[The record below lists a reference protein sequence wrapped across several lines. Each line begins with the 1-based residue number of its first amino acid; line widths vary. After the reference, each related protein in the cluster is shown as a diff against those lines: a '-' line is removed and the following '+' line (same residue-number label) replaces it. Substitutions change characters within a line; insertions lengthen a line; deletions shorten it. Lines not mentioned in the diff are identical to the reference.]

1 MKKIIVLLLT
11 VFLVT
16 GCSITIIDN
25 SSIDKIV
32 DNVLK
37 DKITLNNVTLQGYK
51 YYLPKGVTLK
61 NKTENNSI
69 LYYKQNK
76 IYLYIDL
83 VSYYHKVDNEYKIN
97 EDGYYSRSINI
108 NEKKGYLEINRI
120 DDKYFIEFMYNYAK
134 IEAYVEEQYL
144 NETILDMAYILSSI
158 KYNDIIIE
166 SLVGDNK
173 LNYTEENYN
182 IFESRRTDRNFLDYL
197 EEYGQYEDTL
207 GEIPDEDSIDI
218 SESTE

>member
-166 SLVGDNK
+166 SLVGNNK

-182 IFESRRTDRNFLDYL
+182 IFESRRTDGNFLDYL

>member
-51 YYLPKGVTLK
+51 YYLPKGITLK

-182 IFESRRTDRNFLDYL
+182 IFESRRTDGNFLDYL

>member
-182 IFESRRTDRNFLDYL
+182 IFESRRTDGNFLDYL